1 MDWKDTEAQLKCSGD
16 TTQQAS
22 NQAFFQAFRKA
33 NLGEFRK
40 IATDCIKL
48 LQKAIV
54 LEEWK
59 KWV

>member
-1 MDWKDTEAQLKCSGD
+1 MDWKDTEARLKCSSD
-16 TTQQAS
+16 PTQQAS
-22 NQAFFQAFRKA
+22 NQDLFQAFRKA

-54 LEEWK
+54 LED
-59 KWV
+59 